1 MQWINKPHKINL
13 ILTILYIQGK
23 NITKTVFKSLPRVK
37 THDAAS
43 TSKKSELLLDVKT
56 HDAASTSKK
65 SELLLDCIHM
75 ILHVPWKRLN
85 NIMEDT

>member
-43 TSKKSELLLDVKT
+43 TSKKSELLLD
-56 HDAASTSKK
+56 
-65 SELLLDCIHM
+65 CIHM